1 MDHFVKIGYKIS
13 NIVKKHIK
21 REYID
26 YMKEESLEAIIIKN
40 SKTKE
45 YVSFSLDYDEI
56 LENNLDEHSMEDFFD
71 TVDTI
76 TFTFGYSLPNDLI
89 ISLKS
94 LLMNDIQIWE
104 RKMSSSL
111 KNIDGF
117 YLFDIEYVKFDNI
130 QDIYLNFNKRTNQ

>member
-130 QDIYLNFNKRTNQ
+130 QDIYLNFNKRT

>member
-56 LENNLDEHSMEDFFD
+56 LDKNLDEHSMEDFFD
-71 TVDTI
+71 TLDKI

-94 LLMNDIQIWE
+94 LLMNDIKIWE
-104 RKMSSSL
+104 RKMNSLL

-130 QDIYLNFNKRTNQ
+130 QDIYLNFNKKT